1 MHEQRLLSLAEKV
14 LDAWNT
20 QDVERVV
27 ACYTDDLVYRDPNTR
42 GAVEGADAMRHYLA
56 KLFSRW
62 TMHWSLREVF
72 PLSQA
77 NGSAFLWR
85 ATFRAK
91 NGSQTV
97 EADGMDLVLL
107 EGDRIK
113 RNDVYFD
120 RVVLAPLAM
129 GSATS

>member
-1 MHEQRLLSLAEKV
+1 MHKERLLSLAERV

-20 QDVERVV
+20 QDIERVV

-42 GAVEGADAMRHYLA
+42 GTVNGADAMRRYLA
-56 KLFSRW
+56 KLFSKW
-62 TMHWSLREVF
+62 TMHWSLREAY
-72 PLSQA
+72 PLSQE

-91 NGSQTV
+91 NGSQV
-97 EADGMDLVLL
+97 VQADGMDLVLL

-120 RVVLAPLAM
+120 RAVLAPLAM
-129 GSATS
+129 G